1 MDWGKETPEKA
12 QERWKEMTF
21 DIVGAEEYS
30 KRQSGLSRRYSV
42 FLVVIDPERSEI
54 ANIIGIKVPGSYYAV
69 KPK

>member
-1 MDWGKETPEKA
+1 
-12 QERWKEMTF
+12 MTF

-30 KRQSGLSRRYSV
+30 KRQSGLSRKYSV

-54 ANIIGIKVPGSYYAV
+54 AEIIGVKVPGTYYAV

>member
-1 MDWGKETPEKA
+1 
-12 QERWKEMTF
+12 MTF
-21 DIVGAEEYS
+21 DIVGAEEYH
-30 KRQSGLSRRYSV
+30 KRQSGLSRKYSV